1 MRRDGDELSKPRAI
15 DFAVIFPGE
24 EKASEFANHFE
35 TLGYIVEKNPVDDR
49 AEYPWDVHVATVM
62 APTFDGIRNFESTLD
77 AIAQPLG
84 GRNDGWGCFAIKEDE
99 AAGVTD
105 LSKIEF
111 PEEFREGARNAVTTC
126 LRIQPEEKVTLITDE
141 ACITIAASLA
151 AELDKRGCTWNAF
164 VLEQIAPRPLNG
176 MPREVLDDMET
187 SQVSIFAVQV
197 QPNELRSR
205 MDMTDVVN
213 RRHMRHAHM
222 VNITPE
228 VMVEG
233 MRADFNAVDRLSQVV
248 LDKVRKASYVRA
260 TTPAGTNIRAELNPA
275 YKWFKTS
282 GIISPEKW
290 GNLPGGECF
299 TAPGEVNGT
308 FVVDGVVGDFL
319 CARYGILR
327 ETPLTIEIAAN
338 RITSVASEN
347 KELEREF
354 WSYTHTDENSDR
366 VGEFAIGTNIGVSRV
381 IGNIL
386 QDEKFPGIHIAFG
399 DPYGAHTGAPWKST
413 THIDVVGLEF
423 SIWLGGPDGEEQIMR
438 DGKFL
443 VHG

>member
-1 MRRDGDELSKPRAI
+1 
-15 DFAVIFPGE
+15 
-24 EKASEFANHFE
+24 
-35 TLGYIVEKNPVDDR
+35 
-49 AEYPWDVHVATVM
+49 
-62 APTFDGIRNFESTLD
+62 
-77 AIAQPLG
+77 
-84 GRNDGWGCFAIKEDE
+84 
-99 AAGVTD
+99 
-105 LSKIEF
+105 
-111 PEEFREGARNAVTTC
+111 
-126 LRIQPEEKVTLITDE
+126 
-141 ACITIAASLA
+141 
-151 AELDKRGCTWNAF
+151 
-164 VLEQIAPRPLNG
+164 
-176 MPREVLDDMET
+176 MPQEVLDDMES

-248 LDKVRKASYVRA
+248 LDKVRKASYIHA
-260 TTPAGTNIRAELNPA
+260 TTAAGTDIRAELDPA

-299 TAPGEVNGT
+299 TAPGEVNGI

-327 ETPLTIEIAAN
+327 ETPLTIEISGN
-338 RITSVASEN
+338 RIVSVASDN

-354 WSYTHTDENSDR
+354 WSYTHTDANSDR
-366 VGEFAIGTNIGVSRV
+366 VGEFAIGTNIGVTRV

-413 THIDVVGLEF
+413 THIDVVGLSF
-423 SIWLGGPDGEEQIMR
+423 NIWLGGPDGEEQIMR
-438 DGKFL
+438 EGKFL
-443 VHG
+443 IGA